1 MVPTKLLQ
9 RPRLSLVLPVVVTFA
24 LLSIWFMIPNPDNTY
39 TLDPAMQL
47 QRFGLVSEDGI
58 IEADKIDSS
67 GRLAEESKDHLYNY
81 FGNGEGDNK
90 GKDKAKD
97 KGKGKVKVKGKES
110 TNDGNSRSRSKN
122 IAKTHKL
129 VGVGSNGNVGT
140 GMLVSNDQVSPQDI
154 QAYKEKMKNSK
165 KGKLTPINNNLLSDD
180 KVLNFIQNGE
190 PEEELTILSQRAR
203 KLFLRKVAK
212 VKESMTQ

>member
-24 LLSIWFMIPNPDNTY
+24 LLLIWFMIPNPDNTY

-97 KGKGKVKVKGKES
+97 KGKGNTKGGQS
-110 TNDGNSRSRSKN
+110 NGNSRSRNRN
-122 IAKTHKL
+122 IAKMHKL

-212 VKESMTQ
+212 VKESMTE

>member
-1 MVPTKLLQ
+1 
-9 RPRLSLVLPVVVTFA
+9 
-24 LLSIWFMIPNPDNTY
+24 MIPNPDNTY

-97 KGKGKVKVKGKES
+97 K
-110 TNDGNSRSRSKN
+110 
-122 IAKTHKL
+122 
-129 VGVGSNGNVGT
+129 
-140 GMLVSNDQVSPQDI
+140 
-154 QAYKEKMKNSK
+154 
-165 KGKLTPINNNLLSDD
+165 
-180 KVLNFIQNGE
+180 
-190 PEEELTILSQRAR
+190 
-203 KLFLRKVAK
+203 
-212 VKESMTQ
+212 

>member
-1 MVPTKLLQ
+1 
-9 RPRLSLVLPVVVTFA
+9 VLPVVVTFA
-24 LLSIWFMIPNPDNTY
+24 LLLIWCTIPNPDNTY

-67 GRLAEESKDHLYNY
+67 GRVAEENKDHLYNY
-81 FGNGEGDNK
+81 FGNGKGDSK
-90 GKDKAKD
+90 GKDKGKD
-97 KGKGKVKVKGKES
+97 KGKGNTKGGQS
-110 TNDGNSRSRSKN
+110 NGNSRSRNRN
-122 IAKTHKL
+122 IAKMHKL
-129 VGVGSNGNVGT
+129 VGLGSNGNVGT

-154 QAYKEKMKNSK
+154 QAYKEKMRNSK

-180 KVLNFIQNGE
+180 KVLNFIQSGE
-190 PEEELTILSQRAR
+190 PEEELTKLSQRAR

>member
-24 LLSIWFMIPNPDNTY
+24 LLLIWFMIPNPDNTY

-97 KGKGKVKVKGKES
+97 KGKGNTKGGQS
-110 TNDGNSRSRSKN
+110 NGNSKSRNRN
-122 IAKTHKL
+122 IAKMHKL